1 MVWMNWRKAEGLPS
15 VGVVDIDED
24 FILMTPE
31 LEKWF
36 LQFKGDKIPPEGSL
50 IESNALLDY

>member
-1 MVWMNWRKAEGLPS
+1 
-15 VGVVDIDED
+15 
-24 FILMTPE
+24 MTSE